1 MVQIQSTC
9 STCRADLDLTPAD
22 VVLLLPEEVDERP
35 LVAAGSDDDG
45 EDAQPRGPRLV
56 HDCPQCGQTTVR
68 VVEWRLARL
77 LIAHGV
83 AGLPDLE
90 LEPAVEPHPENPPT
104 GPELTVDAVIE
115 LHDLLER
122 ADWFDALVAAGPAA

>member
-22 VVLLLPEEVDERP
+22 VVLLLPEETDERP
-35 LVAAGSDDDG
+35 LVAAGG
-45 EDAQPRGPRLV
+45 EDDEQPRGPRLV
-56 HDCPQCGQTTVR
+56 HDCPQCRETTVR

-104 GPELTVDAVIE
+104 VPELTVDAVIE
-115 LHDLLER
+115 MHDLLAR
-122 ADWFDALVAAGPAA
+122 ADWFDELVSAGPTA

>member
-22 VVLLLPEEVDERP
+22 VVLLLPEESDQRP
-35 LVAAGSDDDG
+35 LVDAGTGDEAD
-45 EDAQPRGPRLV
+45 EQPHGPRLV
-56 HDCPQCGQTTVR
+56 HDCPECGQTTVR

-83 AGLPDLE
+83 AGLPDIE
-90 LEPAVEPHPENPPT
+90 LEPAVEQHPENPPT
-104 GPELTVDAVIE
+104 GPQLTVDAVIE